1 MKQVFHARCAA
12 ALLLAGAVMLAG
24 CGSEPPAPASPAAR
38 PMSASEG
45 RALIAR
51 LLPADVKE
59 RNGWAADIYAAIATL
74 EIAPTVEHFC
84 AAIAVIGQESSFQ
97 ADPVVPGLAGIVK
110 KELER
115 RRAAAGIPSLA
126 LEAALAL
133 PSTNGRSYG
142 ERLAAVRTE
151 RQLSDIYED
160 FIGRVPLGRTF
171 LSGHNPVR
179 TGGPMQVSIAFAE
192 SQIGE
197 RPYPYPQP
205 GSVRDEVFSRRGGVY
220 FGIAHLLAYPADY
233 PQMQYRF
240 ADFNAGQY
248 ASRNAAFQRAV
259 SELSGVPL
267 ALDGDLLRYEDG
279 SPSDEPGSTERALR
293 TIARRLDLGEAAIR
307 RDLRAEKSAE
317 FARTRLYTRVYELAG
332 ELGRPA
338 PRAVLPQIPL
348 NSPKITR
355 PLTSEWFAGR
365 VDARH
370 QACLK
375 RAG

>member
-1 MKQVFHARCAA
+1 
-12 ALLLAGAVMLAG
+12 
-24 CGSEPPAPASPAAR
+24 
-38 PMSASEG
+38 MSASEG
-45 RALIAR
+45 RAMIAR
-51 LLPADVKE
+51 LLPAEVKD
-59 RNGWAADIYAAIATL
+59 RSGWAADIYAAIATL

-115 RRAAAGIPSLA
+115 RRTAAGIPAIA

-160 FIGRVPLGRTF
+160 FIGRVPFGRTF
-171 LSGHNPVR
+171 LAGHNPVR
-179 TGGPMQVSIAFAE
+179 TGGPMQVSIAYAE
-192 SQIGE
+192 SQIE
-197 RPYPYPQP
+197 ARPYPYPLAAS
-205 GSVRDEVFSRRGGVY
+205 GSVREEVFSRRGGVY
-220 FGIAHLLAYPADY
+220 FGIAHLLGYPADY

-267 ALDGDLLRYEDG
+267 ALDGDLLRYADG
-279 SPSDEPGSTERALR
+279 APTDEPGSTERALR
-293 TIARRLDLGEAAIR
+293 TLARRLDLGEAAIR
-307 RDLRAEKSAE
+307 RDLRSEKSAE
-317 FARTRLYTRVYELAG
+317 FAKTRLYGRVFELAD

-355 PLTSEWFAGR
+355 QLTSEWFAGR